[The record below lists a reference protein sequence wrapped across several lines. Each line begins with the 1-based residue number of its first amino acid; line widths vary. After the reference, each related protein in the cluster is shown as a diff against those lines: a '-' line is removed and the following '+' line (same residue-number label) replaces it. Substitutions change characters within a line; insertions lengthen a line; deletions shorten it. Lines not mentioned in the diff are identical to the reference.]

1 MAATTKTNSE
11 EHLEDNSLLRKQ
23 FKYQRFE
30 NQRKKIL
37 TSITRYMLKKWF
49 VSLMCIKAGRVQ
61 CMTISNKALF
71 MLYVTGKAIQIPK
84 IREPTQEDIDKY
96 HKIYVEEVVRLFD
109 AYKSRAGPMYDN
121 KQ

>member
-23 FKYQRFE
+23 FKYHRFE

-61 CMTISNKALF
+61 CMTIRHCSCY
-71 MLYVTGKAIQIPK
+71 M
-84 IREPTQEDIDKY
+84 
-96 HKIYVEEVVRLFD
+96 
-109 AYKSRAGPMYDN
+109 
-121 KQ
+121 